1 MTASEMIAALE
12 AVKKENEL
20 EDYVD
25 EVLEDMSEDD
35 LYCNF
40 RLNGDLFDF
49 QETDKT
55 KEFKDYREDYSID
68 TCVDNIV
75 RVQFVLD
82 PPEKSEI
89 KGIKDL
95 TFLSEIGIIT
105 LWSYKNKNNLI
116 SVISTINHIM
126 K

>member
-1 MTASEMIAALE
+1 MTANQMIAALE
-12 AVKKENEL
+12 AVKTEE
-20 EDYVD
+20 YVE

-68 TCVDNIV
+68 TCTDNI
-75 RVQFVLD
+75 
-82 PPEKSEI
+82 
-89 KGIKDL
+89 
-95 TFLSEIGIIT
+95 
-105 LWSYKNKNNLI
+105 
-116 SVISTINHIM
+116 M
-126 K
+126 

>member
-20 EDYVD
+20 EEYVE

-49 QETDKT
+49 RETDKN

-68 TCVDNIV
+68 TCVDNI
-75 RVQFVLD
+75 
-82 PPEKSEI
+82 
-89 KGIKDL
+89 
-95 TFLSEIGIIT
+95 
-105 LWSYKNKNNLI
+105 KN
-116 SVISTINHIM
+116 
-126 K
+126 

>member
-20 EDYVD
+20 EDYVE

-49 QETDKT
+49 RETDKT
-55 KEFKDYREDYSID
+55 KEFNDHREDYSID

-75 RVQFVLD
+75 R
-82 PPEKSEI
+82 I
-89 KGIKDL
+89 
-95 TFLSEIGIIT
+95 
-105 LWSYKNKNNLI
+105 
-116 SVISTINHIM
+116 
-126 K
+126 

>member
-49 QETDKT
+49 RETDKT

-68 TCVDNIV
+68 TCVDQV
-75 RVQFVLD
+75 HSF
-82 PPEKSEI
+82 
-89 KGIKDL
+89 
-95 TFLSEIGIIT
+95 
-105 LWSYKNKNNLI
+105 
-116 SVISTINHIM
+116 
-126 K
+126 